1 LEQYAKHFQ
10 QLLDNSQN
18 QDAKLKLKEKHF
30 EQAKQRNNEAAQM
43 KAESAGAFLQVAAC
57 DENIA
62 HWRAEIREL
71 EQKITEEVA
80 KKEKFVTQAAAV
92 SRLRIEEL
100 A

>member
-1 LEQYAKHFQ
+1 
-10 QLLDNSQN
+10 
-18 QDAKLKLKEKHF
+18 
-30 EQAKQRNNEAAQM
+30 M

-100 A
+100 ARDGIQQYSESLVVSSEVDRLANENEVLRRKLAHTK